1 MYTITLSEY
10 NTNNIAE
17 INYSYIILKP
27 SAPSSSSISV
37 KPDYLTARTNLGT
50 QEFRENNK
58 VNSGSVMG
66 LV

>member
-10 NTNNIAE
+10 NTYNTVE
-17 INYSYIILKP
+17 INNSYMIVKP
-27 SAPSSSSISV
+27 PAPSSSSISV
-37 KPDYLTARTNLGT
+37 NPDYLTARTNLGT

-58 VNSGSVMG
+58 INSGSVMG